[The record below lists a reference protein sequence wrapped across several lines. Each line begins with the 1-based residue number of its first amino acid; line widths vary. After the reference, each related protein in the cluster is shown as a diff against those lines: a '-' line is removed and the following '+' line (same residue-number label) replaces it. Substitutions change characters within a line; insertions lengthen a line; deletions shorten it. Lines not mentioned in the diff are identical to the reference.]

1 MRVGI
6 ASDHG
11 GFELKHELIGQLH
24 RAGHE
29 IIDFGADSLR
39 QDDDYPDFVIPL
51 GRAVAASQ
59 VERGVAICG
68 SGVGASV
75 CANKIP
81 GVRARAD
88 PRSFLGTAGGRGRSH
103 EHPVHGRPDRRS
115 GSRLGPGSDISRCPV
130 RPGRSAL
137 ASAEQGGVPGS
148 RNRHKIGTRC
158 FIMNG

>member
-11 GFELKHELIGQLH
+11 GFDLKQELIGQLH
-24 RAGHE
+24 GAGHE
-29 IIDFGADSLR
+29 IIDFGANSLR

-51 GRAVAASQ
+51 GRAVAANQ

-81 GVRARAD
+81 GVRAALIHDLSARQGVED
-88 PRSFLGTAGGRGRSH
+88 DHMNILCMGGRTVGAAVAWDLVQTFLAAQFSQA
-103 EHPVHGRPDRRS
+103 DRHVR
-115 GSRLGPGSDISRCPV
+115 RLSKVESLE
-130 RPGRSAL
+130 A
-137 ASAEQGGVPGS
+137 AT
-148 RNRHKIGTRC
+148 GTR
-158 FIMNG
+158 